1 MSKSINI
8 SENDIIM
15 LVTESVKKLMK
26 EEAYNVC
33 GPITKPTSPL
43 EDDYDGDNYSEIA
56 ETKQLK
62 DVIRRM
68 VNEALDTFYG
78 VGGNVAIANAKE
90 PAGGVPAFGEKL
102 DSAHGIRKQ
111 IRKWGRDV
119 QKKNGK
125 EKGQGRVSKQRR
137 SEVLNWLK
145 EPELDC
151 AEIMRKLWNPS
162 PKHVDSARSYFYKC
176 RDGKLN
182 DSGVPYRFSD
192 KEINALYRIKSETA
206 A

>member
-8 SENDIIM
+8 SESDIVKM
-15 LVTESVKKLMK
+15 VSESVKKTL
-26 EEAYNVC
+26 A
-33 GPITKPTSPL
+33 
-43 EDDYDGDNYSEIA
+43 EIN
-56 ETKQLK
+56 ETAQLK
-62 DVIRRM
+62 NAIRRM
-68 VNEALDTFYG
+68 VNETLDSLYG
-78 VGGNVAIANAKE
+78 VGGPVAIANAQ
-90 PAGGVPAFGEKL
+90 PAGGESTVDEKF
-102 DSAHGIRKQ
+102 DSAHDIRKS
-111 IRKWGRDV
+111 IRHSSREFD
-119 QKKNGK
+119 KKNGEKK
-125 EKGQGRVSKQRR
+125 EKGMGRVSKQRR

-151 AEIMRKLWNPS
+151 AEIMRKLWHPS
-162 PKHVDSARSYFYKC
+162 PKHEDSARSYFYKC

>member
-8 SENDIIM
+8 SESDIVKM
-15 LVTESVKKLMK
+15 VSESVKKTL
-26 EEAYNVC
+26 A
-33 GPITKPTSPL
+33 
-43 EDDYDGDNYSEIA
+43 EIN
-56 ETKQLK
+56 ETAQLK
-62 DVIRRM
+62 NAIRRM
-68 VNEALDTFYG
+68 VKEAFESVG
-78 VGGNVAIANAKE
+78 VPFDNKANL
-90 PAGGVPAFGEKL
+90 AGGEPTVDEKF
-102 DSAHGIRKQ
+102 DSAHDIRKS
-111 IRKWGRDV
+111 IRHSSREFD
-119 QKKNGK
+119 KKNGGKK
-125 EKGQGRVSKQRR
+125 EKGMGRVSKQRR

-151 AEIMRKLWNPS
+151 AEIMRKLWHPS
-162 PKHVDSARSYFYKC
+162 PKHEDSARSYFYKC